1 MNMTRPHPA
10 LLLALLL
17 GISWI
22 AQAAPDSPRPLP
34 VGAPPFAKGELP
46 PPPPAPPLYEASMQT
61 HQPTEALGKLIANA
75 PQAENKNYEVRVMI
89 RELPAPPPDMSLSA
103 K

>member
-1 MNMTRPHPA
+1 MPKV
-10 LLLALLL
+10 
-17 GISWI
+17 SS
-22 AQAAPDSPRPLP
+22 AA
-34 VGAPPFAKGELP
+34 A
-46 PPPPAPPLYEASMQT
+46 PAPPLYEASMQT

>member
-1 MNMTRPHPA
+1 MNMTRPNPT

-22 AQAAPDSPRPLP
+22 AQAAPDTPRPLP
-34 VGAPPFAKGELP
+34 IGAPHFAKGELSP
-46 PPPPAPPLYEASMQT
+46 PPPVPPLYEASMQT
-61 HQPTEALGKLIANA
+61 HQPAEALGKLIANA
-75 PQAENKNYEVRVMI
+75 PQAENKNYEVKVMI
-89 RELPAPPPDMSLSA
+89 RELPAPPAEVSKAD

>member
-10 LLLALLL
+10 LLLVLLL

-22 AQAAPDSPRPLP
+22 VQAAPDTPRPLP
-34 VGAPPFAKGELP
+34 VGAPPFAKGELSP
-46 PPPPAPPLYEASMQT
+46 PPVPPLYEASMQT
-61 HQPTEALGKLIANA
+61 HQPTETLSKLIANA
-75 PQAENKNYEVRVMI
+75 TQAENKNYEVRVLI
-89 RELPAPPPDMSLSA
+89 RELPAPPPDMPSST

>member
-1 MNMTRPHPA
+1 MNITHSHPA

-17 GISWI
+17 GIAWT
-22 AQAAPDSPRPLP
+22 AQAAPETPRQQPM
-34 VGAPPFAKGELP
+34 GAPPFAKGEL

-61 HQPTEALGKLIANA
+61 HQPEEALSKLIANA

-89 RELPAPPPDMSLSA
+89 RELPTPPVEMGKAD

>member
-1 MNMTRPHPA
+1 MNITHPHPA

-17 GISWI
+17 GISWT
-22 AQAAPDSPRPLP
+22 AQAAPEIPQPLP
-34 VGAPPFAKGELP
+34 MGPPPFAKGEL

-61 HQPTEALGKLIANA
+61 HQPTQALGKLIANA

-89 RELPAPPPDMSLSA
+89 RELPAPPAQTGKAD

>member
-1 MNMTRPHPA
+1 MNMTRPHSA

-22 AQAAPDSPRPLP
+22 AQAAPDTPRPLP
-34 VGAPPFAKGELP
+34 VSAPPFAKGELP
-46 PPPPAPPLYEASMQT
+46 PPPPVPPLYEASMQT

-75 PQAENKNYEVRVMI
+75 PQAENKNYEVRVLI
-89 RELPAPPPDMSLSA
+89 RELPAPPSEVSKAD